1 METTVYEERIVAQA
15 LMGSTSV
22 TPEERLIRDEDRAT
36 LVAAIKTSLTLR
48 ERVVVRLRFGWHE
61 EDQVAVHW
69 NEVVPN
75 PQASGVQNS
84 RGGSYSPASTKSK
97 KMKIAGITVSVP
109 QRRRVPK
116 TLVVHGRLGETAT
129 FEEIGRALGISPERV
144 RQIIQ
149 QALVKLRGS
158 IPAHCLFTMFS

>member
-1 METTVYEERIVAQA
+1 
-15 LMGSTSV
+15 
-22 TPEERLIRDEDRAT
+22 
-36 LVAAIKTSLTLR
+36 
-48 ERVVVRLRFGWHE
+48 LRFGWHE

-75 PQASGVQNS
+75 PQ
-84 RGGSYSPASTKSK
+84 T
-97 KMKIAGITVSVP
+97 SVP
-109 QRRRVPK
+109 KHPRAPK
-116 TLVVHGRLGETAT
+116 DLVVHGRLGETAT